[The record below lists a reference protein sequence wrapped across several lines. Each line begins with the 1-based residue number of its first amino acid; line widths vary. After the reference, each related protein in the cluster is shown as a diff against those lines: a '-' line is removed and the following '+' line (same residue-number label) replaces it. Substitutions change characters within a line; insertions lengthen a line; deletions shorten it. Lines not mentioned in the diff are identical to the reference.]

1 MTTSIGGI
9 LVLALSY
16 LVGSIPFALLIGK
29 FNGIDIRRHG
39 SGNTGATNVRRVLG
53 KQWGILCFVLDF
65 AKGLIPVLL
74 VKNMANGGDLLPMLA
89 AVGAI
94 AGHVWPLYLRF
105 KGGKGVATSL
115 GALLALAPWA
125 VVVAGIAWVV
135 SFYLTRYVSVASLVA
150 ALMLPVSAGA
160 LNLMRPATVSTPI
173 LILLT
178 LIGLLIIVRHKTNVI
193 RLYKGEEN
201 RFARKGKK

>member
-53 KQWGILCFVLDF
+53 KQWGIFCFVLDF

-74 VKNMANGGDLLPMLA
+74 VKNMAIGGDLLPMLA
-89 AVGAI
+89 AVAAI

-125 VVVAGIAWVV
+125 VVVAGLAWVV

-150 ALMLPVSAGA
+150 ALMLPVSAGV
-160 LNLMRPATVSTPI
+160 LNLLRPGTVSAPI

-193 RLYKGEEN
+193 RLCKGEEN